1 MKSLARRFLSG
12 VLVAFC
18 FVAFAKADDVGDPA
32 FLAISGGAFDVAD
45 DHTAAEGR
53 VEYRSNLKLWIF
65 KPFAGVMATS
75 DSALF
80 GYAGVLVDVPLGDS
94 LVATLSFAPGAFHDG
109 NGKDL
114 GNGLEFRSQ
123 IELAYRFK
131 NRSRLGLSVAHM
143 SNAGLGDE
151 NPGTESVMLTYAM
164 PFDGLLGD

>member
-12 VLVAFC
+12 VLLAFC
-18 FVAFAKADDVGDPA
+18 FAAIAKADGVGDPA
-32 FLAISGGAFDVAD
+32 YLAVSAGAFDVAD

-75 DSALF
+75 DSAVF

-94 LVATLSFAPGAFHDG
+94 FVATLSFAPGAFHDG
-109 NGKDL
+109 DGKDL

-123 IELAYRFK
+123 IEVAYRFE
-131 NRSRLGLSVAHM
+131 NRSRLGLSVSHI

-151 NPGTESVMLTYAM
+151 NPGAESVMLTYAM
-164 PFDGLLGD
+164 PLDGLLDN